1 MSSLTQKSV
10 PCEVLLSP
18 RRRYSEADRTRFL
31 EVLDRTGRVSA
42 ASAETGFNLRKC
54 YAWARQTR
62 PGTVPADT
70 ASTRGT
76 IKSKYTQSQKDAFFT
91 ELDRLG
97 TVSAA
102 ARAMGFPVG
111 TCFQWACKA
120 GVRRTKGTGDRRAQ
134 FLALRRS
141 GQTQREAARAVGV
154 NPRTG
159 RDWELGVRR
168 SNNKRYYPDG
178 RVVDYKQGVTTFI
191 APAATVAAANI
202 PGLGQLQK
210 PISTRYL
217 SLPEREQ
224 IRDLRREGNS
234 LRSIARALGRP
245 ASSISREIARNTGP
259 AGYQPYAAH
268 RAAASRRP
276 RPKPSKLAVDGKL
289 REFVKQGLLVCWSP
303 EQISNRLLTE
313 FPDSPEM
320 RVAPET
326 IYQSLYFQA
335 RGGLKREVQAAL
347 RSGRTRR
354 KARTDPEKRTHRFR
368 DPMINISERPPE
380 VEDRA
385 VPGHWEGDLITGALN
400 QTAIA
405 TLVERTT
412 RYVML
417 VHLDGDHTAETVRD
431 GLIKT
436 MVTLPGHLRGSL
448 TWDQGA
454 EMASHKAFSVA
465 TDMDVYFCDP
475 ASPWQRGSNE
485 NTNGLLRQYFPKGTD
500 LSVHSVEDLE
510 HVAQQLNGRPRKTLG
525 WETPAERMRD
535 LLLTT

>member
-1 MSSLTQKSV
+1 MSSLTKKSLKK
-10 PCEVLLSP
+10 ESSAP
-18 RRRYSEADRTRFL
+18 RRYQEEDRIRFF
-31 EVLDRTGRVSA
+31 EVFDRTGSVRTA
-42 ASAETGFNLRKC
+42 AAELGFNPNKC
-54 YAWARQTR
+54 YQWAKVVDPDTK
-62 PGTVPADT
+62 PAGK
-70 ASTRGT
+70 ASRGK
-76 IKSKYTQSQKDAFFT
+76 IKTKYTQSQKDAFFIV
-91 ELDRLG
+91 LDRVG
-97 TVSAA
+97 SVSVA
-102 ARAMGFPVG
+102 ARNVGFPVA
-111 TCFQWACKA
+111 TCFQWANAA
-120 GVRRTKGTGDRRAQ
+120 GVATRRPGHGKRDEFLRLRAAGSSRRH
-134 FLALRRS
+134 
-141 GQTQREAARAVGV
+141 AAAKVGV
-154 NPRTG
+154 HSRTG
-159 RDWELGVRR
+159 EEWDQGIRKSNGRR
-168 SNNKRYYPDG
+168 IYPDG
-178 RVVDYKQGVTTFI
+178 RIVDYKRGVTTFT
-191 APAATVAAANI
+191 APATPAAPAPS
-202 PGLGQLQK
+202 PGLAQLQK
-210 PISTRYL
+210 PISSRYL
-217 SLPEREQ
+217 SLPEREH
-224 IRDLRREGNS
+224 IRDLSRAGSS
-234 LRSIARALGRP
+234 LRSIARAVGRP
-245 ASSISREIARNTGP
+245 ASTISREITRNTGP
-259 AGYQPYAAH
+259 VGYQPYAAH
-268 RAAASRRP
+268 RTAASRRP
-276 RPKPSKLAVDGKL
+276 RPKPSKLAADGKL
-289 REFVKQGLLVCWSP
+289 RDFVKQGLLVCWSP
-303 EQISNRLLTE
+303 EQISKRLLTE

-326 IYQSLYFQA
+326 IYQSLYIQA

-354 KARTDPEKRTHRFR
+354 KPRTDQAKRTSRFR

-417 VHLDGDHTAETVRD
+417 VHLDRDHAADTVRD

-436 MVTLPGHLRGSL
+436 MGTLPAHLRGSL

-454 EMASHKAFSVA
+454 EMALHKAFSLA

-500 LSVHSVEDLE
+500 LSVHSIEDLE